1 MESVQ
6 AVVFFTLF
14 SIISVW
20 VYILLWSLMYST
32 TFPKYPHYF
41 ILNPSTFSWKYSD
54 FSGDKYS
61 VYARWNLDSLRINF
75 PLIVDKR
82 MLSKKKKK
90 RWRRSILKTHFPSNY
105 VLFDPNNWGHDCSH
119 SFLHVPRQT
128 LWSWTLVCLFS
139 SPKGWQHGILEEAW
153 VCGSDKIAVIPY

>member
-82 MLSKKKKK
+82 MLSKKKEKMKK
-90 RWRRSILKTHFPSNY
+90 KHFKDSFSLKLCVIWPKQLRTRLFTLIFTRPKANTLELNFG
-105 VLFDPNNWGHDCSH
+105 VLIFQP
-119 SFLHVPRQT
+119 
-128 LWSWTLVCLFS
+128 
-139 SPKGWQHGILEEAW
+139 
-153 VCGSDKIAVIPY
+153 